1 MVGAGVPSTMP
12 QSSLLDPSTARS
24 VGGGY
29 VPRPP
34 LMMHQS
40 YVLQVSQVGVGWLVG
55 WLKRGK
61 STRKMLELPN
71 VIQPHKYPWELA

>member
-1 MVGAGVPSTMP
+1 VVGAGVPSTMP

-34 LMMHQS
+34 LMVHQS
-40 YVLQVSQVGVGWLVG
+40 YVLQVSQAGVGWLVG
-55 WLKRGK
+55 SFETGQICEK
-61 STRKMLELPN
+61 N
-71 VIQPHKYPWELA
+71 VGTYEF